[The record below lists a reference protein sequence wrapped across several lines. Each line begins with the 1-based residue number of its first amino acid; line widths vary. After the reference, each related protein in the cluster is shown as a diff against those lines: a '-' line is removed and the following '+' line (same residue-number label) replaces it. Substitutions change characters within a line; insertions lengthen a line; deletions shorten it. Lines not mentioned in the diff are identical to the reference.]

1 MTVGRMDL
9 DGSVG
14 QLVLLGLDWN
24 IVTSVSV
31 AVKFVQTFMVPGG

>member
-1 MTVGRMDL
+1 MTVGCMDL

-14 QLVLLGLDWN
+14 QLVLGLDWN

-31 AVKFVQTFMVPGG
+31 AVKLVQTFKVPGG